1 MSRILLPTPIV
12 KQSRNDFIWD
22 DSDPF
27 SAGPLTDRF
36 GRVHKD
42 LRISLT
48 DRCSLRCT
56 YCMPAEGVAWL
67 PKTDMLTTDE
77 IVEVAQSACRLGITQ
92 VRLTGG
98 EPLIRPDIVDVVQRL
113 SELPTQEG
121 RLRLS
126 VTTNGLTLPAKIDE
140 LKAAGLDRINISL
153 DTVNAGTYKKL
164 TRRDRFKQA
173 IAGVEAARDSGLRP
187 LKINAVAMRGVND
200 KELTDLVS
208 FAIDH
213 DAQMRF
219 IEQMPLD
226 GGHTWNRREML
237 TADEILAELSTR
249 FDLEPLDGRGSSPAQ
264 LYRIDGGDHTVGVIA
279 SVTRPFCGDC
289 DRVRLTADGQL
300 RNCLFARKEQDLRTI
315 VRDDELDA
323 QQRQIAIARVLR
335 SAVAVKK
342 PGHGID
348 EPGFIQPDR
357 PMSAIGG

>member
-1 MSRILLPTPIV
+1 MPTPTV
-12 KQSRNDFIWD
+12 KQSRSDVVWD
-22 DSDPF
+22 GSDPF

-36 GRVHKD
+36 GRVHRD
-42 LRISLT
+42 LRISVT

-67 PKTDMLTTDE
+67 PKADMLTIDE
-77 IVEVAQSACRLGITQ
+77 IVEVARAACRLGITQ

-98 EPLIRPDIVDVVQRL
+98 EPLIRPDIVDIVERL
-113 SELPTQEG
+113 SHLPTDTG
-121 RLRLS
+121 TLRLS
-126 VTTNGLTLPAKIDE
+126 VTTNGLMLPGLIDD
-140 LKAAGLDRINISL
+140 LKNAGLERINISL
-153 DTVNAGTYKKL
+153 DTVNAGTYQKL
-164 TRRDRFKQA
+164 TRRDRFA
-173 IAGVEAARDSGLRP
+173 RAVAGVEAARDSGLRP

-200 KELTDLVS
+200 KELSDLVS

-226 GGHTWNRREML
+226 GGHTWNRQKML
-237 TADEILAELSTR
+237 TADEILQELSTR

-264 LYRIDGGDHTVGVIA
+264 LYRIDGSDHTVGVIA

-315 VRDDELDA
+315 LRDGELDEND
-323 QQRQIAIARVLR
+323 RQMAIARVLR
-335 SAVAVKK
+335 GAVAVKK